1 VRDGVHV
8 TVVGTVA
15 RSDGNVMLVATDA
28 HELLMST
35 IAKSAT

>member
-1 VRDGVHV
+1 V
-8 TVVGTVA
+8 TVVGTMA
-15 RSDGNVMLVATDA
+15 HIDGKITLVATDA